1 MHLGPE
7 KQKIKECLKRL
18 IIWKRED
25 LSLEC
30 ICSKPQSKRLDGT
43 EREYY
48 PDMVQIGVRRKPER
62 RYGKK

>member
-1 MHLGPE
+1 MHVGPE

-30 ICSKPQSKRLDGT
+30 LQQTT
-43 EREYY
+43 EQKARW
-48 PDMVQIGVRRKPER
+48 D
-62 RYGKK
+62 